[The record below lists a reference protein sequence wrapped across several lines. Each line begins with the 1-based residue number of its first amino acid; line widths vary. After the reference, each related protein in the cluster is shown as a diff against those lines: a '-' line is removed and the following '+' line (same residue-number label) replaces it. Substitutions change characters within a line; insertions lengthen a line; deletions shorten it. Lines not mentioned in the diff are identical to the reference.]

1 MQKKLYNT
9 IINNGTITTDTAGLM
24 QMLNCGRV
32 TAVQIG
38 TDAGAKIQIGKRVLW
53 HVPSIR
59 KYVEQLAGQTNKAE
73 VGT

>member
-38 TDAGAKIQIGKRVLW
+38 TEAQARIQINKRVLW
-53 HVPSIR
+53 HIPKIR
-59 KYVEQLAGQTNKAE
+59 EYLDALARD
-73 VGT
+73 